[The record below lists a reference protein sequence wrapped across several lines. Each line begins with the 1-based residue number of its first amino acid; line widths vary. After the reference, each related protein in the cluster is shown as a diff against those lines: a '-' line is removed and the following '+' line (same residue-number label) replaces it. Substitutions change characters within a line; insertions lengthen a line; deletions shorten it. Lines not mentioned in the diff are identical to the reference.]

1 MRRYDYPRK
10 DTFRSKRNMRR
21 KVRACV
27 RHINKQLQRDV
38 FGDRFWIEI
47 VGNQIRPWSDNSGW
61 DAYFGIAF
69 HDREN
74 PERDFSYWYS
84 PHHIIYSG
92 LFAGGRYM
100 DSDLNDFI
108 VKSDFWE
115 KYRNGTN
122 Q

>member
-1 MRRYDYPRK
+1 MRRYDYPRG
-10 DTFRSKRNMRR
+10 DTLRQKRKIQR

-27 RHINKQLQRDV
+27 RHINKQLQKDV

-74 PERDFSYWYS
+74 PERDFFYWYS
-84 PHHIIYSG
+84 PHNIIYSG

-115 KYRNGTN
+115 KYRA
-122 Q
+122 QHK